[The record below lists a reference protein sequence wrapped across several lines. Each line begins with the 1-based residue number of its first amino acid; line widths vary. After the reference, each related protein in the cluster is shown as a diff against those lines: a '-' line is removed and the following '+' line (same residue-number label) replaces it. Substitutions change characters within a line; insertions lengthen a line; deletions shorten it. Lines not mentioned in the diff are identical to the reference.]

1 MERGNALVTGASG
14 EGIGRC
20 AARSLRAA
28 GFRVWAG
35 ARRPEAM
42 DAAASPR
49 QKTRYRVGLQ
59 ASALV
64 RLQHLVPD
72 PLWDAAM
79 RRLLGV

>member
-35 ARRPEAM
+35 AWRPEVL
-42 DAAASPR
+42 DELRP
-49 QKTRYRVGLQ
+49 KTWYRVGLQ
-59 ASALV
+59 ANVLIPL
-64 RLQHLVPD
+64 RHLVPD